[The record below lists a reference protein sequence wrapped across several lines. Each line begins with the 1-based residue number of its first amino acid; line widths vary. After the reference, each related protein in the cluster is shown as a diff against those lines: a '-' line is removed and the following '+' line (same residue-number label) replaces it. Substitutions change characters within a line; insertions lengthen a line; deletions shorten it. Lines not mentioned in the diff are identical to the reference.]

1 MISNYNKQVGDY
13 YDIDSK
19 DFDKRYWSNFILQKI
34 RQDFR
39 ENTKKL
45 EFKNALEVGCGT
57 GIDLLHFSKI
67 FPEKNFS
74 GIDISSKMVE
84 ISQSKIVQAKI
95 DNCNIKQGSPDE
107 LSKLYPNKKFDLI
120 FVYFGALNTVG
131 NFKQAA
137 GEIID
142 CCEEGGFLV
151 LSFVNKHYLAEVLFN
166 LFKLKFSDAFRRYK
180 KVWGGYS
187 PNKYLNSKCFSA
199 REIRRTFLPA
209 NIEIFRK
216 GYSILYPAWYRNHW
230 LNRLGSIGNKLWKID
245 LILNKSLFWQFGEY
259 TFFIF
264 KKKTSK
270 IDP

>member
-13 YDIDSK
+13 YDIDSN
-19 DFDKRYWSNFILQKI
+19 DFDKRYWNNFILQRI

-45 EFKNALEVGCGT
+45 DFNNALEIGCGT

-67 FPEKNFS
+67 FPGKSFS

-84 ISQSKIVQAKI
+84 ISRSKIEQARVL
-95 DNCNIKQGSPDE
+95 NCDIKQGSPDE
-107 LSKLYPNKKFDLI
+107 ISKLYPNKKFDLI
-120 FVYFGALNTVG
+120 FVYFGALNTVE
-131 NFKQAA
+131 NFKKASDN
-137 GEIID
+137 IID
-142 CCEEGGFLV
+142 CCEDGGFLV
-151 LSFVNKHYLAEVLFN
+151 LSFVNKHYLAEVLIN
-166 LFKLKFSDAFRRYK
+166 LFKLKFCDAFRRYK

-187 PNKYLNSKCFSA
+187 PNKHLNSKCLSA
-199 REIRRTFLPA
+199 RMIRETFLPA

-230 LNRLGSIGNKLWKID
+230 LSRLGLFGNKLWKID
-245 LILNKSLFWQFGEY
+245 SILNKSFFWQFGEY

-264 KKKTSK
+264 KKKLSK
-270 IDP
+270 NNL